1 MLEYDYD
8 LITINCKSRKLQI
21 DNILNCE
28 KGGLGGIIGKATDFV
43 GLTDY
48 SGQESAQKNA
58 SASSAASINTAKSQL
73 DFTKAQYKD
82 WQAVY
87 GDIQKNLGDYYEK
100 LSGESLVAQQ
110 LSAQAREYADAY
122 KQVNQQLAQRGLSQ
136 SGIAAAQD
144 VALGNQSAI
153 TRAGIRASGDTQAMQ
168 QKAGFL
174 QLGLNSQASLLG
186 NIGNASNSLMQGYQY
201 NSGQQYKTY
210 SDLRESNQQTTSS
223 LTGGLIGGAGQ
234 SGLMSGAMTG
244 MLGMFSDV
252 RLKKNIKFIKE
263 ENGYNIYSWDWND
276 KAIELGIN
284 TEPNTGVLAQEL
296 LHTDAISKHT
306 NGYYTVD
313 YSKLKGF
320 NNGN

>member
-8 LITINCKSRKLQI
+8 LIDVGCRHRKSKI
-21 DNILNCE
+21 E
-28 KGGLGGIIGKATDFV
+28 ASAKFYKGGLGGLVGKATDFV

-48 SGQESAQKNA
+48 SGQESAQKQA
-58 SASSAASINTAKSQL
+58 SAASAASINTAKSQL

-186 NIGNASNSLMQGYQY
+186 NIGTASNSLMQGYQY

-296 LHTDAISKHT
+296 LHTDVVSKHT

-313 YSKLKGF
+313 YSKIGVV
-320 NNGN
+320 NGN